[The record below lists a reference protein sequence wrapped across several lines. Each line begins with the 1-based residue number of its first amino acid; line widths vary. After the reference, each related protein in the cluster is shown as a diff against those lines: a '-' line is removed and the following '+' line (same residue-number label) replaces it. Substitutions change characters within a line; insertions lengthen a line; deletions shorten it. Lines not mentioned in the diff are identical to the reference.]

1 MLASYDVSN
10 PTSVK
15 FPKFH
20 PLTRL
25 MHPTVRNA
33 FPYLAL
39 IGVLSALGWAVSF
52 GTLPPADFSF
62 HNGDEVK
69 TVDPALASGQPEH
82 RVLTAMF
89 EGLYREWPLGY
100 EMDEQGN
107 VTSEPT
113 PDENGNYPIGAVP
126 GIAES
131 HELSDDGRVYTFH
144 MRSGVKWSDGS
155 PLTAHDFVW
164 SWRRTLHPET
174 AATYGYQLW
183 YLVGAQQYTEGR
195 VELGDL
201 VEIEMPNR
209 AQADQPFPRGDI
221 RRGKLLGI
229 ARPPEAAPPANAS
242 DKVKADLK
250 SAWKSKWVYVVDHF
264 AIPGAA
270 EAEAAQLA
278 AYCKQAGTTDWTKYD
293 VEWFEGQKP
302 DSLPKT
308 TVTCQQLLLDF
319 ESSVGVKAPDDATLI
334 VTLQNRTPFFL
345 ELTAFYPL
353 YPVNRACIEQHG
365 TPYWTRPDNIVTNGA
380 YTMEF
385 RRVRDRMRLIKSPTY
400 WDADRVKLEIVDA
413 MAVKSVTTALNMY
426 LTGQLDWVT
435 DVPASVIPEL
445 IARPERD
452 FIPTPVLIIYFY
464 RLNTTRPP
472 LDDVHVRRALNLAMD
487 KQLICDKV
495 TQGGQ
500 IPARS
505 IVPPGLPGYKSPLCG
520 AFDVN
525 AARAELALSKY
536 AKMPGGIPKIEI
548 TYNDNDTHRAIAEV
562 IQQMWK
568 NNLGINVE
576 LKALEWNSYLDAQ
589 HTMQYSVCRA
599 GWVPDYPDAN
609 TFIDMWLTGGGNNE
623 TGWSNPTYDA
633 LVKQAA
639 EEADPAE
646 RLRRM
651 EEAEAILMDELPIV
665 PIYYYTAKNLVSPK
679 VQGFFH
685 NALDKNP
692 IQLMWIKE

>member
-1 MLASYDVSN
+1 
-10 PTSVK
+10 
-15 FPKFH
+15 
-20 PLTRL
+20 
-25 MHPTVRNA
+25 MHRTFRNS
-33 FPYLAL
+33 FPYIALAGL
-39 IGVLSALGWAVSF
+39 FAALAWAVSF
-52 GTLPPADFSF
+52 GTLPRADFSF

-69 TVDPALASGQPEH
+69 TVDPALAYGQPEH

-89 EGLYREWPLGY
+89 EGLYRDWPIGY

-107 VTSEPT
+107 VISEPQ
-113 PDENGNYPIGAVP
+113 PDENGNHPIGEVP
-126 GIAES
+126 GMAES
-131 HELSDDGRVYTFH
+131 HELSEDGRVYTFH
-144 MRSGVKWSDGS
+144 MRPGVKWSDGS

-183 YLVGAQQYTEGR
+183 YLVGAKQYTEGR

-209 AQADQPFPRGDI
+209 PRVDQPFPRGDM

-229 ARPPEAAPPANAS
+229 ARPPEVTPPANAS
-242 DKVKADLK
+242 DEAKEELK
-250 SAWKSKWVYVVDHF
+250 SAWRSRWVYVVDH
-264 AIPGAA
+264 ASVPGASDSG
-270 EAEAAQLA
+270 AAKLA
-278 AYCKQAGTTDWTKYD
+278 AYCKQPATENWQTYTT
-293 VEWFEGQKP
+293 EWLDGAKP
-302 DSLPKT
+302 ESLPTT

-319 ESSVGVKAPDDATLI
+319 ESSVGVKAPDDATLV

-345 ELTAFYPL
+345 ALTGFYPL
-353 YPVNRACIEQHG
+353 YPVNRACVEKHG
-365 TPYWTRPDNIVTNGA
+365 MPNWTRPENIVTNGA

-400 WDADRVKLEIVDA
+400 WDANRVKLETVDA
-413 MAVKSVTTALNMY
+413 MAVKSATTALNMY
-426 LTGQLDWVT
+426 LTGQIDWVT
-435 DVPASVIPEL
+435 DVPASVIPDL

-452 FIPTPVLIIYFY
+452 FVPTPVLIIYYY

-472 LDDVHVRRALNLAMD
+472 LDDIHVRRALNLAMD

-505 IVPPGLPGYKSPLCG
+505 FVPPGLPGYKSPLCG
-520 AFDVN
+520 EFNVV
-525 AARAELALSKY
+525 AAQAELAKSKY
-536 AKMPGGIPKIEI
+536 ATRPGGIPKIEV

-623 TGWSNPTYDA
+623 TGWSNAKYDA
-633 LVKQAA
+633 LVQQAA
-639 EEADPAE
+639 EEPDPDE

-665 PIYYYTAKNLVSPK
+665 PIYYYTSKNLVSPK
-679 VQGFFH
+679 VKGFFH
-685 NALDKNP
+685 NALEKYP
-692 IQLMWIKE
+692 IQLMRIEE